1 MKMWNPEF
9 RTQTLGPLTLS
20 CHQQILPSIT
30 MFSVSHRS
38 LVNLIMNFAQR
49 VNADNLRMMG
59 IKVRFSQ
66 INIEIMLR
74 KMNFLFVIEKWVS
87 IVMLFASEF
96 TQI

>member
-1 MKMWNPEF
+1 
-9 RTQTLGPLTLS
+9 
-20 CHQQILPSIT
+20 
-30 MFSVSHRS
+30 
-38 LVNLIMNFAQR
+38 MNFAQR